1 MAKAVHQT
9 IELQLSVVAQP
20 QPAHIKMPVVRPA
33 RVGDVPQLYRLIA
46 DYAQRGLMLPKT
58 EAQLYHNVRD
68 FMVADADGKIVGCAG
83 LKVTWHD
90 LAEIISLAV
99 SPEYQGR
106 GIGRQLVTPLIEEA
120 RRIGIPTVFALT
132 YQIAFFR
139 KLGFQIV
146 PKHNLSQKVWQDC
159 VICPKQ
165 DCCDETAMIRIL
177 TNDQRPTT
185 TDEAAPMAIDD
196 VPVIGEGYVHS

>member
-1 MAKAVHQT
+1 MVETIALQMPVAKANDSIQ
-9 IELQLSVVAQP
+9 IP
-20 QPAHIKMPVVRPA
+20 MPEVRPA
-33 RVGDVPQLYRLIA
+33 KVGDVPQLYQLITN
-46 DYAQRGLMLPKT
+46 YAKRGLMLPKT

-68 FMVADADGKIVGCAG
+68 FMVADAGGTIVGCAG

-99 SPEYQGR
+99 APEYQGR
-106 GIGRQLVTPLIEEA
+106 GVGRQLVSPLIEEA

-139 KLGFQIV
+139 RQGFQIV

-165 DCCDETAMIRIL
+165 DACDETAMIRIL
-177 TNDQRPTT
+177 ANDP
-185 TDEAAPMAIDD
+185 
-196 VPVIGEGYVHS
+196 